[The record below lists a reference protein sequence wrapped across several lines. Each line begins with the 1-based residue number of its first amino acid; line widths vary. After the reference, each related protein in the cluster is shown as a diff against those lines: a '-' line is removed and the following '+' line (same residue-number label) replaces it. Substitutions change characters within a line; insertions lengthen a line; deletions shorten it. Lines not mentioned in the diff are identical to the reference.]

1 MVEFLSYKDSDPHQD
16 PLQLLGKDEIIVI
29 VDDSLEIAIILE
41 HYLSIQGYPVYKTGD
56 AKGLYQLLDTQNV
69 ALILLDIGLP
79 DKDGTEI
86 LAEIA
91 PKYPD
96 LGIIM
101 VTGSMDLQTAL
112 DCLRVG
118 ADDYLTKPINIDLVN
133 HTIRQT
139 LKKRRL
145 AIDNRLFQKELE
157 ATSFRTQLLH
167 QLNLKMNTVYLSTVE
182 LDSILHAILVG
193 ITSEEGLRFNRA
205 FLALFDEQQNTLQG
219 KLAIGPS
226 CREDAGRLWNI
237 IKEKKIGFDDII
249 NQIRTNYLDA
259 DVEVNRIVQLL
270 SIPATEHDHLLI
282 RSCRERRSI
291 MVTKGQSPG
300 ISVPEN
306 LLHILGEDTFIVVP
320 LYSPSSSLGVIIAD
334 NFVTQKPI
342 PEEEIK
348 TLEIFASQASL
359 AIEHS
364 HLYQDMMAKIDELEL
379 VTQELENNKDLLLES
394 ERYSTLGYMSAQ
406 LVHAIRNP
414 ITSIGGTARLLTK
427 RTDDEKLLKFLNIM
441 IQETAKLEST
451 LEDLFSFVE
460 ESALQKTSQSLN
472 DLLRKS
478 VMIFYGTMKKAGITY
493 HLDLADDDP
502 RLDIDVRKIRQVFL
516 HLIRNAIEA
525 MPEGGTMKVT
535 TKNEGEYAIVSIK
548 DTGIGIPDTNLP
560 RVADPFFTTKTYG
573 TGMGLTLVEQII
585 KLHGATFSLQRN
597 DTGGMVVTIT
607 FHKQV
612 TQINSK
618 EPEGKTPANEQS

>member
-1 MVEFLSYKDSDPHQD
+1 MVEFLSYKDTDMHPD
-16 PLQLLGKDEIIVI
+16 TLQLLGKDEVIVI
-29 VDDSLEIAIILE
+29 VDDSPEIAIILE
-41 HYLSIQGYPVYKTGD
+41 HYLSIQGYPVCITGD
-56 AKGLYQLLDTQNV
+56 AKGLFQLLNTRNV

-96 LGIIM
+96 LGIVM
-101 VTGSMDLQTAL
+101 VTGSMDLQMAL

-167 QLNLKMNTVYLSTVE
+167 QLNLKMNSVYLSTVE

-226 CREDAGRLWNI
+226 CREDAARLWNT
-237 IKEKKIGFDDII
+237 IKESNLKFDDII
-249 NQIRTNYLDA
+249 DSIRNECLDA
-259 DVEVNRIVQLL
+259 DVEVNRIARSLT
-270 SIPATEHDHLLI
+270 IPATEYDHILI

-320 LYSPSSSLGVIIAD
+320 LYSPSKSLGVIIAD

-342 PEEEIK
+342 PEDEIR

-364 HLYQDMMAKIDELEL
+364 HLYQDMTAKINELEM

-427 RTDDEKLLKFLNIM
+427 RTDDVNILKFLNIM
-441 IQETAKLEST
+441 VQETAKLEST

-460 ESALQKTSQSLN
+460 ENALQKTSQSLN

-478 VMIFYGTMKKAGITY
+478 VMIFYGTMKKARITY
-493 HLDLADDDP
+493 QLDLTIDDP
-502 RLDIDVRKIRQVFL
+502 HLYIDARKIRQVFL

-525 MPEGGTMKVT
+525 MPEGGTLKVAT
-535 TKNEGEYAIVSIK
+535 MNERDYAIVSIK
-548 DTGIGIPDTNLP
+548 DTGMGISDTNLA

-585 KLHGATFSLQRN
+585 KLHGAAFSLQRSDN
-597 DTGGMVVTIT
+597 GGMIVTIT
-607 FHKQV
+607 FKKQ
-612 TQINSK
+612 
-618 EPEGKTPANEQS
+618 EPESEIQEPGS